1 MTVISS
7 ATSNP
12 QVVITN
18 DDQKDKS
25 DSNNITLKKIKVEIV
40 TAFTGI
46 EYDADSKISKLIERN
61 TNATTLREVMIN
73 VNKYLK
79 KSKGTYRCD
88 LFISNIGK
96 KQDSELNKNYKLENH
111 SNGLYQFID
120 RKYVVDDV
128 CSSEVNEEVR
138 YKESQIQKQND
149 RIINEEKI
157 KKELQEKKELKE
169 EIERINN
176 NLGGLEHRDTISRGL
191 VAVSDVVFECKTF
204 SGSDRIKKKHDF
216 LKSKNIDSSCLI
228 ELKEHIEQLEGL
240 EKLYI
245 DNMCL
250 NMEEL
255 PKFHK
260 DLESVKNEGVRDA
273 AKMINTLIE
282 SLSYKE
288 KTIRTRVVNIIA
300 SFLFPNLFKNRES
313 EKMQFVGNIIN
324 LKELITDLNHKP
336 GYENLMKAK
345 WLYGLVTQM
354 LVKGTPAQY
363 PFDPLDVLSPDRKV
377 WLELQKEWLKP
388 LEPKSMHQ
396 SFRHS

>member
-7 ATSNP
+7 ATSNT
-12 QVVITN
+12 QVVISN
-18 DDQKDKS
+18 DDQKDKP
-25 DSNNITLKKIKVEIV
+25 DSNNITLEKIKLEIV

-46 EYDADSKISKLIERN
+46 EYNANSKISRLIEKN
-61 TNATTLREVMIN
+61 TNETRMGNVIIN
-73 VNKYLK
+73 VNEYLK
-79 KSKGTYRCD
+79 EGEGTKRCKD
-88 LFISNIGK
+88 FISNIEKDQG
-96 KQDSELNKNYKLENH
+96 SEFNKNYTLEKNRK
-111 SNGLYQFID
+111 GLYQFID

-157 KKELQEKKELKE
+157 KKELQEKKELKK
-169 EIERINN
+169 EIERINK
-176 NLGGLEHRDTISRGL
+176 NLGKLEHRDTIFRGL

-204 SGSDRIKKKHDF
+204 SGSDKIKKKHDF

-245 DNMCL
+245 DNMYL

-255 PKFHK
+255 PKFHEN
-260 DLESVKNEGVRDA
+260 LESVKNEGVRDA

-282 SLSYKE
+282 NLSYKE

-324 LKELITDLNHKP
+324 LKELITDLSHKP

-363 PFDPLDVLSPDRKV
+363 PFDPLGVLSPDRKV

-388 LEPKSMHQ
+388 LEPKSDEPKL
-396 SFRHS
+396 SS

>member
-18 DDQKDKS
+18 DDQKYKS
-25 DSNNITLKKIKVEIV
+25 DSNNITLEKIKVEILN
-40 TAFTGI
+40 ALTGI

-61 TNATTLREVMIN
+61 TNATTLKEVMIN

-79 KSKGTYRCD
+79 KSKGKDRCNV
-88 LFISNIGK
+88 FISNIEK
-96 KQDSELNKNYKLENH
+96 EHNSELNKNYKLEKH

-204 SGSDRIKKKHDF
+204 SGSDKIKKKHDF

-245 DNMCL
+245 DNMYL

-255 PKFHK
+255 PKFHEN
-260 DLESVKNEGVRDA
+260 LESVKNEGVRDA

-336 GYENLMKAK
+336 GYDNLMKAE

-388 LEPKSMHQ
+388 LEAKSIAPNV
-396 SFRHS
+396 S

>member
-7 ATSNP
+7 ATSNT
-12 QVVITN
+12 QVVISN

-25 DSNNITLKKIKVEIV
+25 DSNNITLEKIKLEIV

-46 EYDADSKISKLIERN
+46 EYGVNSKISNLIKRN
-61 TNATTLREVMIN
+61 TNVTTLEDIIIS
-73 VNKYLK
+73 VNKYLE
-79 KSKGTYRCD
+79 KSKGKDRCNV
-88 LFISNIGK
+88 FISNIEK
-96 KQDSELNKNYKLENH
+96 EQNSELNKNYKLEKH
-111 SNGLYQFID
+111 SNGLCQFID

-128 CSSEVNEEVR
+128 CLSEVNEEVR

-176 NLGGLEHRDTISRGL
+176 NLGELEHRDTISRGL

-204 SGSDRIKKKHDF
+204 SGSDKIKKKHDF

-245 DNMCL
+245 DNMYL

-255 PKFHK
+255 PKFHEN
-260 DLESVKNEGVRDA
+260 LESVKNEGVRDA

-354 LVKGTPAQY
+354 LVKGTPTQY
-363 PFDPLDVLSPDRKV
+363 PFDPLGVLSPDRKV

>member
-128 CSSEVNEEVR
+128 CPSEVNEEVR

>member
-46 EYDADSKISKLIERN
+46 EYDADSKISKLIEIN

-288 KTIRTRVVNIIA
+288 KTIRTRVVNITA